1 MYRSSRKLIEAM
13 HEEHRYDASGVSL
26 GFPSTHWGGRG
37 RLLYFVANG
46 RFRSETEIR
55 IETLAIVDRV

>member
-1 MYRSSRKLIEAM
+1 M

-55 IETLAIVDRV
+55 IETLAIADRV